1 MHASWHLG
9 RLQLTGDC
17 FVEGFQDSGEMV
29 IKLMKLV
36 GF

>member
-9 RLQLTGDC
+9 RLQLAGDC
-17 FVEGFQDSGEMV
+17 FVESFYGSGEMLTMLKV
-29 IKLMKLV
+29 V